1 MNNKK
6 FVIGVILLFV
16 LMLGGTYAYY
26 KWTSSNNMD
35 FEVEI
40 KGGTVIF
47 EGGKDI
53 NGELIPTSKKE
64 EGIIKDITVKGN
76 TEGATI
82 NLYMDLTTMSD
93 NLKEESFKY
102 EVYYNDN
109 ALVSSGNFG
118 VYNSSS
124 NPNGINYNTNGITK
138 LTLFT
143 GRDISVN
150 TTDKYTLYLWF
161 NGKDYDNPDT
171 MQNNNILFELYAT
184 GENAILSE

>member
-6 FVIGVILLFV
+6 FIIGVILLLI

-40 KGGTVIF
+40 KGGTVVF

-118 VYNSSS
+118 VYNSNS
-124 NPNGINYNTNGITK
+124 NPNGINYNANGITK

-143 GRDISVN
+143 GRD
-150 TTDKYTLYLWF
+150 KC
-161 NGKDYDNPDT
+161 
-171 MQNNNILFELYAT
+171 
-184 GENAILSE
+184 

>member
-6 FVIGVILLFV
+6 FIIGVILLLV

-82 NLYMDLTTMSD
+82 NLYMDLTTMPTE
-93 NLKEESFKY
+93 LKEKSFEY
-102 EVYYNDN
+102 ELYYNDTT
-109 ALVSSGNFG
+109 LVKKGNFAA
-118 VYNSSS
+118 YNSSS
-124 NPNGINYNTNGITK
+124 NVNGISYATSGTTT

-143 GRDISVN
+143 GRDIS
-150 TTDKYTLYLWF
+150 TTSTDKYTLYLWF
-161 NGKDYDNPDT
+161 NGKDFTNPDT
-171 MQNNNILFELYAT
+171 MQNKTLSFDLYAT
-184 GENAILSE
+184 GKNATLNG

>member
-1 MNNKK
+1 MNNRK
-6 FVIGVILLFV
+6 FVIGVILLLI

-109 ALVSSGNFG
+109 VLVSSGNFG

-124 NPNGINYNTNGITK
+124 NPNGINYNANGITK

-143 GRDISVN
+143 GRDISIN
-150 TTDKYTLYLWF
+150 STDKYTLYLWF

>member
-6 FVIGVILLFV
+6 FIIGVILLLI

-40 KGGTVIF
+40 KGGTVVF

-118 VYNSSS
+118 VYNSNS
-124 NPNGINYNTNGITK
+124 NPNGINYNANGITK

>member
-6 FVIGVILLFV
+6 FIIEVILLLV

-124 NPNGINYNTNGITK
+124 NPNGINYSANGITK

-143 GRDISVN
+143 GRDISIN
-150 TTDKYTLYLWF
+150 STDKYTLYLWF

>member
-6 FVIGVILLFV
+6 FVIGVILLLI

-124 NPNGINYNTNGITK
+124 NPNGINYSANGITK

-143 GRDISVN
+143 GRDISIN
-150 TTDKYTLYLWF
+150 STDKYTLYLWF